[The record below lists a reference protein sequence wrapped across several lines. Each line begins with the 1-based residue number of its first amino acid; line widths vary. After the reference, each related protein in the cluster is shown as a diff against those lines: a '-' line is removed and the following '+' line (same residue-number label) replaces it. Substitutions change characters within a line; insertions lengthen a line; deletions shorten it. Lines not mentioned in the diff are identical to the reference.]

1 MAEDEGD
8 GMSKPEGY
16 FRYWGKADPDYP
28 GEPKWHPLIY
38 HCLDVMTV
46 TVNER

>member
-1 MAEDEGD
+1 MN
-8 GMSKPEGY
+8 KPEGY
-16 FRYWGKADPDYP
+16 FRYWGKTDPKYL

-38 HCLDVMTV
+38 HCLDVTTV